1 MKERR
6 KIDLFGAVTMLV
18 ISMAAFYLKN
28 SVGAEMTGL
37 PLESFVYIGIG
48 IFILGLIYTIMETK
62 MQLPYFYGRS
72 QSGGSNANS
81 FVVMGI
87 GAGFIGSSIAS
98 EVVIT
103 LVLIA
108 VAVAIRMFIDKR
120 YKEKNEIRSKNWNK
134 KYVVIFGKVPIE

>member
-28 SVGAEMTGL
+28 SVGAEITGL

-87 GAGFIGSSIAS
+87 GAGLIGSSIAS
-98 EVVIT
+98 AVVIT

-108 VAVAIRMFIDKR
+108 VAIAFRMFMDKR
-120 YKEKNEIRSKNWNK
+120 YKEKNEI
-134 KYVVIFGKVPIE
+134 E

>member
-28 SVGAEMTGL
+28 SVGAEMIGL

-108 VAVAIRMFIDKR
+108 VAIAIRMFMDKR
-120 YKEKNEIRSKNWNK
+120 YKEKNEI
-134 KYVVIFGKVPIE
+134 E

>member
-6 KIDLFGAVTMLV
+6 KIDLFGAITMLV

-28 SVGAEMTGL
+28 SVGAEMIGL
-37 PLESFVYIGIG
+37 PLESFVYVGIG

-87 GAGFIGSSIAS
+87 GAGLIGSSIAS
-98 EVVIT
+98 AVVIT

-108 VAVAIRMFIDKR
+108 VAVAIRMFMDKR
-120 YKEKNEIRSKNWNK
+120 YKEKNEIRSKN
-134 KYVVIFGKVPIE
+134 

>member
-108 VAVAIRMFIDKR
+108 VAVAIRMFMDKR
-120 YKEKNEIRSKNWNK
+120 YKEKNK
-134 KYVVIFGKVPIE
+134 IE

>member
-18 ISMAAFYLKN
+18 ISMVAFYLKN
-28 SVGAEMTGL
+28 SVGAEMAGL
-37 PLESFVYIGIG
+37 PLKSFVYIGIG
-48 IFILGLIYTIMETK
+48 IFVLGLIYTIMETK

-87 GAGFIGSSIAS
+87 GAGLIGSSIAS
-98 EVVIT
+98 EVAIT
-103 LVLIA
+103 LVLIG
-108 VAVAIRMFIDKR
+108 VAIAVRMFMDKR
-120 YKEKNEIRSKNWNK
+120 YKEKN
-134 KYVVIFGKVPIE
+134 GIE

>member
-87 GAGFIGSSIAS
+87 GAGLIGSSIAS
-98 EVVIT
+98 AVVIT

-108 VAVAIRMFIDKR
+108 VAVSIRMFMDKR
-120 YKEKNEIRSKNWNK
+120 YKEKNEI
-134 KYVVIFGKVPIE
+134 E

>member
-1 MKERR
+1 MNERR

-87 GAGFIGSSIAS
+87 GAGLIGSSIAS
-98 EVVIT
+98 AVVIT

-108 VAVAIRMFIDKR
+108 VAIAIRMFIDKK
-120 YKEKNEIRSKNWNK
+120 YKEKNGIKQ
-134 KYVVIFGKVPIE
+134 

>member
-18 ISMAAFYLKN
+18 ISMVAFYLKN
-28 SVGAEMTGL
+28 SVGAEMIGL
-37 PLESFVYIGIG
+37 PLKSFVYIGIG
-48 IFILGLIYTIMETK
+48 IFVLGLIYTIMETK

-87 GAGFIGSSIAS
+87 GAGLIGSSIAS
-98 EVVIT
+98 EVAIT
-103 LVLIA
+103 LVLIG
-108 VAVAIRMFIDKR
+108 VAIAVRMFMDKR
-120 YKEKNEIRSKNWNK
+120 YKEKN
-134 KYVVIFGKVPIE
+134 GIE

>member
-37 PLESFVYIGIG
+37 PLESFVYVGIG

-87 GAGFIGSSIAS
+87 GAGLIGSSIAS
-98 EVVIT
+98 AVVIT

-108 VAVAIRMFIDKR
+108 VAVSIRMFMDKR
-120 YKEKNEIRSKNWNK
+120 YKEKNEI
-134 KYVVIFGKVPIE
+134 E

>member
-6 KIDLFGAVTMLV
+6 KIDLFGAITMLV

-28 SVGAEMTGL
+28 SVGAEITGL

-87 GAGFIGSSIAS
+87 GAGLIGSSIAS
-98 EVVIT
+98 AVVIT

-108 VAVAIRMFIDKR
+108 VAIAIRMFMDKR
-120 YKEKNEIRSKNWNK
+120 YKEKNEIRSKN
-134 KYVVIFGKVPIE
+134 

>member
-18 ISMAAFYLKN
+18 ISMVAFYLKN
-28 SVGAEMTGL
+28 SVGAEMAGL
-37 PLESFVYIGIG
+37 PLKSFVYIGIG
-48 IFILGLIYTIMETK
+48 IFVLGLIYTIMETK

-87 GAGFIGSSIAS
+87 GAGLIGSSIAS
-98 EVVIT
+98 EVAIT
-103 LVLIA
+103 LVLIG
-108 VAVAIRMFIDKR
+108 VAIAVRMFMDKR
-120 YKEKNEIRSKNWNK
+120 YKEKNEI
-134 KYVVIFGKVPIE
+134 E

>member
-28 SVGAEMTGL
+28 SVGAEMIGL

-87 GAGFIGSSIAS
+87 GAGLIGSSIAS
-98 EVVIT
+98 AVVIT

-108 VAVAIRMFIDKR
+108 VAIAIRMFMDKR
-120 YKEKNEIRSKNWNK
+120 YKEKNEIRSKN
-134 KYVVIFGKVPIE
+134 

>member
-28 SVGAEMTGL
+28 SIGAEMTGL
-37 PLESFVYIGIG
+37 SLQSFVYIGIG
-48 IFILGLIYTIMETK
+48 IFVLGFIYTIMETK
-62 MQLPYFYGRS
+62 MQLPYFYGKC

-87 GAGFIGSSIAS
+87 GAGLIGSSIAS

-103 LVLIA
+103 LVLIG
-108 VAVAIRMFIDKR
+108 VAIAVRMFMDKR
-120 YKEKNEIRSKNWNK
+120 YKEKNEI
-134 KYVVIFGKVPIE
+134 E

>member
-37 PLESFVYIGIG
+37 PLESFVYVGIG

-87 GAGFIGSSIAS
+87 GAGLIGSSIVSA
-98 EVVIT
+98 VAIT
-103 LVLIA
+103 LVLIG
-108 VAVAIRMFIDKR
+108 VAIAVRMFMDKR
-120 YKEKNEIRSKNWNK
+120 YKEKNEI
-134 KYVVIFGKVPIE
+134 E

>member
-6 KIDLFGAVTMLV
+6 KIDLFGAITMLV
-18 ISMAAFYLKN
+18 ISMVAFYLKN
-28 SVGAEMTGL
+28 SVGAEMIGL
-37 PLESFVYIGIG
+37 PLKSFVYIGIG
-48 IFILGLIYTIMETK
+48 IFVLGLIYTIMETK

-87 GAGFIGSSIAS
+87 GAGLIGSSIAS
-98 EVVIT
+98 AVVIT

-108 VAVAIRMFIDKR
+108 VAVAIRMFMDKR
-120 YKEKNEIRSKNWNK
+120 YKEKNEI
-134 KYVVIFGKVPIE
+134 E

>member
-37 PLESFVYIGIG
+37 PLESFVYVGIG

-87 GAGFIGSSIAS
+87 GAGLIGSSIAS

-103 LVLIA
+103 LVLIG
-108 VAVAIRMFIDKR
+108 VAIAVRMFMDKR
-120 YKEKNEIRSKNWNK
+120 YKEKNEI
-134 KYVVIFGKVPIE
+134 E

>member
-28 SVGAEMTGL
+28 SVGAEMIGL
-37 PLESFVYIGIG
+37 PLESFVYVGIG

-87 GAGFIGSSIAS
+87 GAGLIGSSIAS
-98 EVVIT
+98 AVVIT
-103 LVLIA
+103 FVLIA
-108 VAVAIRMFIDKR
+108 VAVAIRMFMDKR
-120 YKEKNEIRSKNWNK
+120 YKEKNEI
-134 KYVVIFGKVPIE
+134 E

>member
-6 KIDLFGAVTMLV
+6 KIDLFGAITMLV

-28 SVGAEMTGL
+28 SVGAEMIGL
-37 PLESFVYIGIG
+37 PLESFVYVGIG

-98 EVVIT
+98 AVVIT

-108 VAVAIRMFIDKR
+108 VAVSIRMFMDKR
-120 YKEKNEIRSKNWNK
+120 YKEKNE
-134 KYVVIFGKVPIE
+134 VE

>member
-6 KIDLFGAVTMLV
+6 KIDLFGAITMLV

-28 SVGAEMTGL
+28 SVGAEITGL
-37 PLESFVYIGIG
+37 PLESFVYFVYIGIG

-87 GAGFIGSSIAS
+87 GAGLIGSSIAS
-98 EVVIT
+98 AVVIT

-108 VAVAIRMFIDKR
+108 VAVSIRMFVDKR
-120 YKEKNEIRSKNWNK
+120 YKEKNEI
-134 KYVVIFGKVPIE
+134 E

>member
-6 KIDLFGAVTMLV
+6 KIDLFGAITMLV

-28 SVGAEMTGL
+28 SVGAEMIGL

-87 GAGFIGSSIAS
+87 GAGLIGSSIAS
-98 EVVIT
+98 AVVIT

-108 VAVAIRMFIDKR
+108 VAVAIRMFMDKR
-120 YKEKNEIRSKNWNK
+120 YKEKNEI
-134 KYVVIFGKVPIE
+134 E

>member
-6 KIDLFGAVTMLV
+6 KIDLFGAITMLV
-18 ISMAAFYLKN
+18 ISMAAIYLKN
-28 SVGAEMTGL
+28 KLGVEMTGL
-37 PLESFVYIGIG
+37 SLQSFVYIGIG

-87 GAGFIGSSIAS
+87 GAGLIGSSIAS
-98 EVVIT
+98 AVVIT

-108 VAVAIRMFIDKR
+108 VAVAIRMFMDKR
-120 YKEKNEIRSKNWNK
+120 YKEKNEI
-134 KYVVIFGKVPIE
+134 E

>member
-87 GAGFIGSSIAS
+87 GVGLIGSSIAS
-98 EVVIT
+98 AVVIT

-108 VAVAIRMFIDKR
+108 VAVAIRMFMDKR
-120 YKEKNEIRSKNWNK
+120 YKEKNEIRSKN
-134 KYVVIFGKVPIE
+134 

>member
-6 KIDLFGAVTMLV
+6 KIDLFGAITMLV
-18 ISMAAFYLKN
+18 ISMVAFYLKN
-28 SVGAEMTGL
+28 KLGVEMTGL
-37 PLESFVYIGIG
+37 SLQSFVYIGIG
-48 IFILGLIYTIMETK
+48 LFILGLIYTIMETK

-87 GAGFIGSSIAS
+87 GAGLIGSSIAS

-103 LVLIA
+103 IVLIA
-108 VAVAIRMFIDKR
+108 VAVAIRMFMDKR
-120 YKEKNEIRSKNWNK
+120 YKEKNEI
-134 KYVVIFGKVPIE
+134 E

>member
-18 ISMAAFYLKN
+18 ISMAVFYLKN

-87 GAGFIGSSIAS
+87 GAGLIGSSIAS
-98 EVVIT
+98 AVVIT

-108 VAVAIRMFIDKR
+108 VAIAIRMFMDKR
-120 YKEKNEIRSKNWNK
+120 YKEKNEI
-134 KYVVIFGKVPIE
+134 E

>member
-18 ISMAAFYLKN
+18 ISMVAFYLKN

-37 PLESFVYIGIG
+37 PLKSFVYIGIG
-48 IFILGLIYTIMETK
+48 IFVLGLIYTIMETK

-87 GAGFIGSSIAS
+87 GAGLIGSSIAS

-103 LVLIA
+103 LVLIG
-108 VAVAIRMFIDKR
+108 VAIAVRMFMDKR
-120 YKEKNEIRSKNWNK
+120 YKEKNEI
-134 KYVVIFGKVPIE
+134 E

>member
-6 KIDLFGAVTMLV
+6 KIDLFGAITMLV

-28 SVGAEMTGL
+28 SVGAEMIGL

-87 GAGFIGSSIAS
+87 GAGLIGSSIVSA
-98 EVVIT
+98 VVIT

-108 VAVAIRMFIDKR
+108 VAVAIRMFMDKR
-120 YKEKNEIRSKNWNK
+120 YKEKNEI
-134 KYVVIFGKVPIE
+134 E

>member
-6 KIDLFGAVTMLV
+6 KIDLFGAITMLV

-28 SVGAEMTGL
+28 SVGAEMIGL

-87 GAGFIGSSIAS
+87 GAGLIGSSIAS
-98 EVVIT
+98 AVVIT

-108 VAVAIRMFIDKR
+108 VAVAIRMFMDKR
-120 YKEKNEIRSKNWNK
+120 YKEKNEIRSKN
-134 KYVVIFGKVPIE
+134 

>member
-18 ISMAAFYLKN
+18 ISMVAFYLKN
-28 SVGAEMTGL
+28 SVGAEMAGL
-37 PLESFVYIGIG
+37 PLKSFVYIGIG
-48 IFILGLIYTIMETK
+48 IFVLGLIYTIMETK

-87 GAGFIGSSIAS
+87 GAGLIGSSIAS
-98 EVVIT
+98 EVAIT
-103 LVLIA
+103 LVLIG
-108 VAVAIRMFIDKR
+108 VAIAIRMFMDKR
-120 YKEKNEIRSKNWNK
+120 YKEKNEI
-134 KYVVIFGKVPIE
+134 E

>member
-6 KIDLFGAVTMLV
+6 KIDLFGAITMLV

-87 GAGFIGSSIAS
+87 GAGLIGSSIAS
-98 EVVIT
+98 AVVIT

-108 VAVAIRMFIDKR
+108 VAVAIRMFMDKR
-120 YKEKNEIRSKNWNK
+120 YKEKNEIRSKN
-134 KYVVIFGKVPIE
+134 

>member
-6 KIDLFGAVTMLV
+6 KIDLFGAMTMLV
-18 ISMAAFYLKN
+18 ISMVAFYLKN
-28 SVGAEMTGL
+28 KLGVEMTGL
-37 PLESFVYIGIG
+37 SLQSFVYIGIG
-48 IFILGLIYTIMETK
+48 LFILGLIYTIMETK

-98 EVVIT
+98 AVVIT

-108 VAVAIRMFIDKR
+108 VAIAIRMFMDKR
-120 YKEKNEIRSKNWNK
+120 YKEKNEIRSKN
-134 KYVVIFGKVPIE
+134 

>member
-28 SVGAEMTGL
+28 SVGAEMIGL
-37 PLESFVYIGIG
+37 PLESFVYVGIG

-87 GAGFIGSSIAS
+87 GAGLIGSSIAS

-108 VAVAIRMFIDKR
+108 VAIAIRMFMDKR
-120 YKEKNEIRSKNWNK
+120 YKEKNEI
-134 KYVVIFGKVPIE
+134 E

>member
-87 GAGFIGSSIAS
+87 GVGLIGSSIAS

-108 VAVAIRMFIDKR
+108 VAIAIRMFMDKR
-120 YKEKNEIRSKNWNK
+120 YKEKNEI
-134 KYVVIFGKVPIE
+134 E

>member
-18 ISMAAFYLKN
+18 ISMAVFYLKN

-48 IFILGLIYTIMETK
+48 IFVLGLIYTIMETK

-87 GAGFIGSSIAS
+87 GAGLIGSSIAS

-103 LVLIA
+103 LVLIG
-108 VAVAIRMFIDKR
+108 VAIGVRMFMDKR
-120 YKEKNEIRSKNWNK
+120 YKEKNEI
-134 KYVVIFGKVPIE
+134 E

>member
-6 KIDLFGAVTMLV
+6 KIDLFGAITMLV

-28 SVGAEMTGL
+28 SVGAEITGL

-87 GAGFIGSSIAS
+87 GAGLIGSSIAS
-98 EVVIT
+98 AVVIT

-108 VAVAIRMFIDKR
+108 VAVAIRMFMDKR
-120 YKEKNEIRSKNWNK
+120 YKEKNE
-134 KYVVIFGKVPIE
+134 VE

>member
-6 KIDLFGAVTMLV
+6 KIDLFGAITMLV

-28 SVGAEMTGL
+28 SVGAEITGL

-87 GAGFIGSSIAS
+87 GAGLIGSSIAS
-98 EVVIT
+98 AVVIT

-108 VAVAIRMFIDKR
+108 VAVAIRMFMDKR

-134 KYVVIFGKVPIE
+134 SVLLYLEKYL

>member
-37 PLESFVYIGIG
+37 PLESFVYVGIG

-103 LVLIA
+103 FVLIA
-108 VAVAIRMFIDKR
+108 VAVSIRMFMDKR
-120 YKEKNEIRSKNWNK
+120 YKEKNEI
-134 KYVVIFGKVPIE
+134 E

>member
-6 KIDLFGAVTMLV
+6 KIDLFGAITMLV

-28 SVGAEMTGL
+28 SVGAEMIGL
-37 PLESFVYIGIG
+37 PLESFVYVGIG

-108 VAVAIRMFIDKR
+108 VAVAIRMFMDKR
-120 YKEKNEIRSKNWNK
+120 YKEKNEI
-134 KYVVIFGKVPIE
+134 E